1 VRRRGPVAPGGGPDA
16 NWASNEWRDDTEGT
30 ADRATTENEDKGR
43 DAMAITPTREQFS
56 EFAHGTRD
64 GEVVMINLLHFA
76 RSDDDASKDAAAA
89 KDNAAATGAHAY
101 RDYSD
106 QVVKMVEAR
115 GGKVIWTGRPEHVLI
130 GDPAADAWDLVA
142 LVSYPSRA
150 AFVDMVTSTNYEE
163 AHADRER
170 GLDRS
175 VLLACEPVLDA
186 LPRRDA
192 SGVAG
197 A

>member
-1 VRRRGPVAPGGGPDA
+1 
-16 NWASNEWRDDTEGT
+16 
-30 ADRATTENEDKGR
+30 
-43 DAMAITPTREQFS
+43 MAITPTREQFT

-76 RSDDDASKDAAAA
+76 RSDAATDEDAAET
-89 KDNAAATGAHAY
+89 TGAHAY

-115 GGKVIWTGRPEHVLI
+115 GGRVIWTGRPEHVLI
-130 GDPAADAWDLVA
+130 GDPTADAWDLVA

-150 AFVDMVTSTNYEE
+150 AFVDMVTSPNYGE

-170 GLDRS
+170 GLDRT
-175 VLLACEPVLDA
+175 VLLACEPVLNA
-186 LPRRDA
+186 LVRPDGN
-192 SGVAG
+192 GVAG

>member
-1 VRRRGPVAPGGGPDA
+1 
-16 NWASNEWRDDTEGT
+16 
-30 ADRATTENEDKGR
+30 
-43 DAMAITPTREQFS
+43 MAITPTREQFT

-76 RSDDDASKDAAAA
+76 RSD
-89 KDNAAATGAHAY
+89 AATRQGSRPTTGADAY

-115 GGKVIWTGRPEHVLI
+115 GGRVIWTGRPEHVLI

-150 AFVDMVTSTNYEE
+150 AFVDMVTSPDYGE

-170 GLDRS
+170 GLDRT
-175 VLLACEPVLDA
+175 VLLACEPVLNA
-186 LPRRDA
+186 LVRSDGN
-192 SGVAG
+192 GVAG

>member
-1 VRRRGPVAPGGGPDA
+1 
-16 NWASNEWRDDTEGT
+16 
-30 ADRATTENEDKGR
+30 
-43 DAMAITPTREQFS
+43 MAITPTREQFS

-76 RSDDDASKDAAAA
+76 RTDDAPKAAATE
-89 KDNAAATGAHAY
+89 DEAAATTGAHAY

-106 QVVKMVEAR
+106 QVVRMVEAR
-115 GGKVIWTGRPEHVLI
+115 GGRVIWTGRPEHVLI
-130 GDPAADAWDLVA
+130 GDPATDAWDLVA

-150 AFVDMVTSTNYEE
+150 AFVDMVTSPKYEE
-163 AHADRER
+163 AHTDRER
-170 GLDRS
+170 GLDRT

-186 LPRRDA
+186 LPRREGN
-192 SGVAG
+192 GVAG

>member
-1 VRRRGPVAPGGGPDA
+1 
-16 NWASNEWRDDTEGT
+16 
-30 ADRATTENEDKGR
+30 
-43 DAMAITPTREQFS
+43 MAITPTREQFS
-56 EFAHGTRD
+56 AFGHGTRD

-76 RSDDDASKDAAAA
+76 RAAADAPEGAAA
-89 KDNAAATGAHAY
+89 KDNAATTGTHAY

-115 GGKVIWTGRPEHVLI
+115 GGRVIWTGRPEHVLI

-150 AFVDMVTSTNYEE
+150 AFVDMVTSPNYEE

-170 GLDRS
+170 GLDRT

-186 LPRRDA
+186 LPRREEN
-192 SGVAG
+192 GVAG
-197 A
+197 V